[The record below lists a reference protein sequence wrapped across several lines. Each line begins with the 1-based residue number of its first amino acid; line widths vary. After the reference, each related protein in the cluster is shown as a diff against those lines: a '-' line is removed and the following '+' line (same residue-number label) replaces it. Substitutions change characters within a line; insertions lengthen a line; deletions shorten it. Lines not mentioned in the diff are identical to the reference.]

1 MKLKVVSPFLMGSQN
16 PLEKGNKLVKVGDV
30 IEVNDEYYTSIQATE
45 KRLNVT
51 LVEKVKSRGKSKEE

>member
-1 MKLKVVSPFLMGSQN
+1 MKLKVVSPFLMRPQN
-16 PLEKGNKLVKVGDV
+16 PLEEGNKLVKPGEV
-30 IEVNDEYYTSIQATE
+30 IDVNDEYYTSIQATE

>member
-1 MKLKVVSPFLMGSQN
+1 MGSQN

-30 IEVNDEYYTSIQATE
+30 IEVSDEYYTSIQATE